1 MAHIAVHLQYC
12 QYSNPDPTSGVT
24 YHTPEHTPT
33 PRTQLSPDKS
43 QERWFA

>member
-1 MAHIAVHLQYC
+1 MAQIAVHLQYC
-12 QYSNPDPTSGVT
+12 QYSNPDPTSGLT
-24 YHTPEHTPT
+24 YHTPT